1 VTYVLVVEDEPG
13 MRRALEL
20 NLKARGYEVATAGG
34 GAEALRLAGRR
45 PPDLVVLD
53 LGLPDLTGLEV
64 IAGLRGWWSAPI
76 LVLSARADASDK
88 IDALDAGADDYLT
101 KPFVMD
107 ELVARLR
114 AALRRSG
121 PADAAPRTRLGDIT
135 VDLALHRA
143 WRGAEDGEDDVRLTP
158 TEWRVLELLVRNAG
172 RLVGRDQVLTAMW
185 GPNAVG
191 ENPNLRMYM
200 ARLRAKLEADP
211 SRPRYLLTEPGMGYR
226 FRPDA
231 A

>member
-1 VTYVLVVEDEPG
+1 VTVVLVVEDEPG
-13 MRRALEL
+13 LRRALEL
-20 NLKARGYEVATAGG
+20 NLRARGYDVETAGG
-34 GAEALRLAGRR
+34 GEEALRVAGRR

-53 LGLPDLTGLEV
+53 LGLPDLSGLDV

-76 LVLSARADASDK
+76 LVLSARSDASDK

-101 KPFVMD
+101 KPFVME

-121 PADAAPRTRLGDIT
+121 PADAPPRATLGSVT

-143 WRGAEDGEDDVRLTP
+143 WRGAEAGDDDIRLTP
-158 TEWRVLELLVRNAG
+158 TEWRVLELLLRNAG
-172 RLVGRDQVLTAMW
+172 RLVGRDQVVTAIW
-185 GPNAVG
+185 GPHAAG
-191 ENPNLRMYM
+191 ETPNLRMYM

>member
-1 VTYVLVVEDEPG
+1 MTYVLVVEDEPG

-20 NLKARGYEVATAGG
+20 NLRARGYEVATAGG

-76 LVLSARADASDK
+76 LVLSARADAADK

-121 PADAAPRTRLGDIT
+121 PADAAPRTRFGGIT

-143 WRGAEDGEDDVRLTP
+143 WRGPEDGDDDVRLTP

-172 RLVGRDQVLTAMW
+172 RLVGRDQVLTAIW
-185 GPNAVG
+185 GPNAIG
-191 ENPNLRMYM
+191 ENQNLRMYM

>member
-1 VTYVLVVEDEPG
+1 MTLVLVVEDEPG

-20 NLKARGYEVATAGG
+20 NLRARGYDVMVAAT
-34 GAEALRLAGRR
+34 GAEGLRAAGRH

-114 AALRRSG
+114 AALRRTG
-121 PADAAPRTRLGDIT
+121 PADASPRTRLGDIT

-143 WRGAEDGEDDVRLTP
+143 WRGAETGEDDIRLTP

-172 RLVGRDQVLTAMW
+172 RLVGRDQVVTAIW